1 LNLIWELLPLIVIAC
16 LPLFE
21 QLIERGANRF
31 QKTILERL
39 HDHSF
44 SSIISNMFSNS
55 HWACLRSYARPSM
68 GAWLFTCPIIPC
80 FHFPSNVFSYMLQT
94 KLSLPHPLDLGMTHY
109 IYGQPL
115 DPWGSTSSVAPMVGR
130 GLHPMMLFRMHLH
143 PLW

>member
-1 LNLIWELLPLIVIAC
+1 LNLIWQLLPPIATTC
-16 LPLFE
+16 LPPFE
-21 QLIERGANRF
+21 QLIERGANQL

-39 HDHSF
+39 HNHSF
-44 SSIISNMFSNS
+44 SSIIFNMSSNS

-68 GAWLFTCPIIPC
+68 GAWLFTRPIIPC

-115 DPWGSTSSVAPMVGR
+115 DPPGSTSSIAPMVGEDYI
-130 GLHPMMLFRMHLH
+130 P
-143 PLW
+143 